1 MLELASWRGGP
12 THLSVCFFW
21 DDFFSSSFLKVVL
34 IIIQLSLRFL
44 AILLYD
50 VRVLVDCVGVSKLA
64 RWSNS
69 SIRLPGDQGSEMVAL
84 ITHNTPWQRFVFVLY
99 WQRLSRLHILLPLSW
114 SITVSEINQDWE
126 KRFISLIKDGN
137 SKQNRGVLN
146 NFVNKKNSLL
156 KLLLGD
162 LWSKYWRVDYHRW
175 ALTGPLGGRDRGVAQ
190 RWPLSSSPGLA
201 TLAEHPPGC
210 GLAWS

>member
-1 MLELASWRGGP
+1 MLELASWWGGP

-21 DDFFSSSFLKVVL
+21 DDFFSSSFLKVLL

-84 ITHNTPWQRFVFVLY
+84 ITHNTPWQRFVFVFY
-99 WQRLSRLHILLPLSW
+99 WQRLSCLHIVTT
-114 SITVSEINQDWE
+114 IM
-126 KRFISLIKDGN
+126 
-137 SKQNRGVLN
+137 
-146 NFVNKKNSLL
+146 
-156 KLLLGD
+156 
-162 LWSKYWRVDYHRW
+162 VDYSQWNKSKFRETVYLFNKRW
-175 ALTGPLGGRDRGVAQ
+175 KQQTKQGCFEQLCEQEKFAFEVALGGFVEQVLESG
-190 RWPLSSSPGLA
+190 LSQMGPHRTFRREG
-201 TLAEHPPGC
+201 
-210 GLAWS
+210 

>member
-1 MLELASWRGGP
+1 MI
-12 THLSVCFFW
+12 FF
-21 DDFFSSSFLKVVL
+21 FFIFNEVWL

-44 AILLYD
+44 AILLC
-50 VRVLVDCVGVSKLA
+50 VLVDCAGVSKLA

-175 ALTGPLGGRDRGVAQ
+175 ALTGPLGGREGAGGGTKMASV
-190 RWPLSSSPGLA
+190 L
-201 TLAEHPPGC
+201 
-210 GLAWS
+210 